1 MINDYKTFKKTP
13 ELLEAET
20 DSIDAFTP
28 TDDQTSEP
36 TDFQTPAEIS
46 AADDVQT
53 TPMNEAVKIEPKKFD
68 VPANF
73 KKRLFSLPWP
83 PTKKQIIIFLVII
96 LVIGGGAGYWFTT
109 HHKAKTIVVTKK
121 VSVLNKV
128 IVPVTVP
135 STLSGLLVNPS
146 VNQGP
151 VTGVMIE
158 NSQDARPQSGLSQ
171 AGVVFEAIAEGG
183 ITRFLTL
190 FQDTAPDNVGPIR
203 SARPYYVQWALG
215 FDAGYAHVGG
225 SPEAIADIRDW
236 GVRDLDQFYNSGSYH
251 RVSTR
256 AAPHNVY
263 TAIATLNQ
271 LEASKGYASSNFT
284 GFGRKAE
291 APSKVPTVNTINF
304 SISGPLYNVAYTYS
318 AVANSYLRS
327 EGGEAHIDANTN
339 TQISPKVVIGLVMP
353 YSLESDGQHSVYST
367 IGNGPAYFFQDGM
380 LIIGQWS
387 KSSGTSQFV
396 FTDSTG
402 AVVKLNPG
410 QTWITALANTTDI
423 TYAP

>member
-1 MINDYKTFKKTP
+1 MINDFRPFKKTP
-13 ELLEAET
+13 KLLEAET
-20 DSIDAFTP
+20 DSLDAFTP
-28 TDDQTSEP
+28 TNESVPEI
-36 TDFQTPAEIS
+36 FQTPEEVNT
-46 AADDVQT
+46 ADQGQVT
-53 TPMNEAVKIEPKKFD
+53 NPIEPFKVESKKFD

-73 KKRLFSLPWP
+73 KKKRLSLHWP
-83 PTKKQIIIFLVII
+83 PTRKQLIIAAAII

-109 HHKAKTIVVTKK
+109 HHKAKVIVTKK
-121 VSVLNKV
+121 VAVINKIV
-128 IVPVTVP
+128 VPVTVP
-135 STLSGLLVNPS
+135 STLTGLLVNPS
-146 VNQGP
+146 INLGP

-158 NSQDARPQSGLSQ
+158 NSQDARPQSGLSS

-183 ITRFLTL
+183 ITRFLAL

-251 RVSTR
+251 RVSSR

-271 LEASKGYASSNFT
+271 LEVSKGYTSSNFT
-284 GFGRKAE
+284 GFVRKAE

-304 SISGPLYNVAYTYS
+304 NISGPVYNVAYTYS
-318 AVANSYLRS
+318 AATNSYLRS
-327 EGGEAHIDANTN
+327 EGGEAHIDANTGA
-339 TQISPKVVIGLVMP
+339 QISPKVVIGLVMA

-367 IGNGPAYFFQDGM
+367 IGSGPAYFFQDGM
-380 LIIGQWS
+380 SIIGQWS

-396 FTDSTG
+396 FTDSAG

-410 QTWITALANTTDI
+410 QTWITALANATDI